1 MLPDS
6 PEDDVALVA
15 VRLHPQDRPRP
26 PEAGPNRIPPNVPD
40 EPDEP
45 DEPDGDPRNASRSK

>member
-1 MLPDS
+1 MLPAR

-26 PEAGPNRIPPNVPD
+26 ATAGPERVPDDVPD
-40 EPDEP
+40 EP
-45 DEPDGDPRNASRSK
+45 AT

>member
-1 MLPDS
+1 MLPER

-26 PEAGPNRIPPNVPD
+26 LEAGRNRMPDDVPA
-40 EPDEP
+40 EPEP
-45 DEPDGDPRNASRSK
+45 